1 MKAPLLLLAATLAG
15 AALAADPARVE
26 VTFEDLARFSDLRS
40 STMATPREREG
51 LAGILRQHLERAAP
65 ERIPA
70 GSRLAVHIT
79 DVDMAGEFHPPGAP
93 RDTRIVK
100 DIYPPRIELEFR
112 LVRADG
118 TVEKE
123 GARKLR
129 DSSFLWSASPV
140 SQESMRYEKG
150 LLDDWLQKEF
160 APAKAASANR

>member
-1 MKAPLLLLAATLAG
+1 MKARLFILLATLACTSG
-15 AALAADPARVE
+15 AADLPRVE
-26 VTFEDLARFSDLRS
+26 VTFGDLATFSDLRL
-40 STMATPREREG
+40 STMSTPREREG

-70 GSRLAVHIT
+70 GTRLVVHVT

-100 DIYPPRIELEFR
+100 DMYPPRIELEFK

-118 TVEKE
+118 SIEKE

-129 DSSFLWSASPV
+129 DSSFLWGASPIT
-140 SQESMRYEKG
+140 QESLRYEKG

-160 APAKAASANR
+160 APAKAASTNR